1 MAKRKNTENHAGSDN
16 RMDEDGSGSGSGS
29 DEDVDMIKADFD
41 FFDPAEIDFHGLK
54 SLTRQLLDIDAE
66 LINTSELVDLI
77 VSQPLVGSTVKVDG
91 KESDPFAFMTVLN
104 LQAHHDKPV
113 IQTLTTYLH
122 QKLSTIPS
130 LAASSDLLAPT
141 NTAAQVGLILTERII
156 NLPSEISPPMYSM
169 LLEEIAWAVQEK
181 EPYAF
186 THYLI
191 LSKTYK
197 EITSLLAEPDSRPSK
212 KSKKDNSGDGE
223 MFFFHPEDEVLQK
236 HSLGYGS
243 FDYSKLSD
251 AGASDAKRAFQEAG
265 IKPQGY
271 LMLIEAAKI
280 EGAVEA
286 ITEYLKPPS

>member
-1 MAKRKNTENHAGSDN
+1 MAKRKNTENHTGADD
-16 RMDEDGSGSGSGS
+16 RMDEDGSGS
-29 DEDVDMIKADFD
+29 DEDVDMINADFD

-54 SLTRQLLDIDAE
+54 SLTRQLLDADAE

-104 LQAHHDKPV
+104 LQEHKDKPV
-113 IQTLTTYLH
+113 IQTLTTYLR

-130 LAASSDLLAPT
+130 LSGPSNLLAPT
-141 NTAAQVGLILTERII
+141 NTDTQVGLILTERII
-156 NLPSEISPPMYSM
+156 NVPSEISPPMYSM

-197 EITSLLAEPDSRPSK
+197 EITSLLTEPGSRPSK
-212 KSKKDNSGDGE
+212 KSKKDNSAEGE
-223 MFFFHPEDEVLQK
+223 TFFFHPEDEVLQE
-236 HSLGYGS
+236 HAIGYGS

-271 LMLIEAAKI
+271 LMLIEASKI
-280 EGAVEA
+280 EGAVKA